1 MKTRSASSL
10 LTIGLLASLALTN
23 LAGATMSAT
32 CITKSPVVGE
42 PSGSAFS
49 DADKLAGTADSSL
62 RLYGYYECNDEN
74 GYMKYVQLI
83 LADENNSSDKNSRT
97 LLTEIGK
104 KDAGETC
111 PGFTVHSPYIFR
123 GAIDYTDGRIVGVR
137 MQSKLGHSDLGTI
150 TKRTELEPFFDH
162 KHLIGFYGT

>member
-1 MKTRSASSL
+1 MNSAISHLTR
-10 LTIGLLASLALTN
+10 GLLASLALTN
-23 LAGATMSAT
+23 VVAATMSAT
-32 CITKSPVVGE
+32 CITKSPVVGT
-42 PSGSAFS
+42 PSGTSFT

-83 LADENNSSDKNSRT
+83 LADANNSQDKSSRT

-104 KDAGETC
+104 KDDGEKC
-111 PGFTVHSPYIFR
+111 PGYTLHSPYIFR
-123 GAIDYTDGRIVGVR
+123 GAIDYVYDRIVGVR
-137 MQSKLGHSDLGTI
+137 MQSKDGYSDLGKI

>member
-1 MKTRSASSL
+1 MNTRSASSL
-10 LTIGLLASLALTN
+10 LTKGLLASLALTN
-23 LAGATMSAT
+23 LAAATMSAT

-42 PSGSAFS
+42 PSGTAFS

-83 LADENNSSDKNSRT
+83 LADESNSSDKNSRT
-97 LLTEIGK
+97 LLTEIGQ

-123 GAIDYTDGRIVGVR
+123 GAIDYAEGRIVGVR

>member
-10 LTIGLLASLALTN
+10 LTKGLLASLALTN
-23 LAGATMSAT
+23 LAAATMSAT

-42 PSGSAFS
+42 PSGTAFS

-83 LADENNSSDKNSRT
+83 LADESNSSDKNSRT